1 MVDNPFDT
9 PVDDNPGIET
19 PSTPTTPPPEEV
31 PQEVSPDIQPV
42 EESPVDEQPVDQP
55 VEEQPVDSGSAPL
68 DEEEQPVDSISNLP
82 LKDPREEVPVDIPP
96 EVVDKPLESKPREP
110 VGVLDSKALASKI
123 FDEPQLA
130 TLQEEEDLRSHYGET
145 TWGAIKGIASLLLPG
160 AGAAAPGVK
169 DAASGIA
176 QGVGKGVVN
185 TLTGIH
191 AAVHYA
197 NKLDPIQAIFDYF
210 HPEGANFREYAFQKT
225 QQLGSDANKKIEEL
239 IPTEGVIGET
249 SSALTQFAIGF
260 VGAGKV
266 TAGIKGLQSMPG
278 KIEEMTKFGLA
289 EYLGFDEHNKNLS
302 DMLNEVP
309 VLKDIVPDFLT
320 HGDGDN
326 PFEARLKNAAE
337 GVALGLGG
345 AVFGGINALRKMAPK
360 GWIKD
365 VDSTIGVRPKT
376 ALDEADEIVKD
387 NMLKQ
392 HEEYAFR
399 QAVKTIV
406 DPTNPKTLYE
416 AGRDTLI
423 YLAKAAMLSAPSTQ
437 VLNALGN
444 TTTLV
449 GNIGEFALARGI
461 SKLTKGTRF
470 DSVQE
475 GEVGAYV
482 GGLME
487 GSLETF
493 KVIGK
498 SYRKGGDELFAQNKF
513 GAPSL
518 TKAMGKDMNEFGLGM
533 KAIAHLTDFTGKT
546 AGAVDNVFDHIAFTG
561 SAKLNLFKKATSE
574 GLTGQALSNRIK
586 ELQRELPDEIMNNA
600 SRHAAYQTFKNP
612 VGDVSKGL
620 KALRTQYPLTQFLV
634 PFFDV
639 LSNVMRYGGDRIPV
653 AGAFF
658 KSNREAWNKG
668 GLDGTMFLAKQAMGS
683 VYTML
688 GFGLYQGGFITGSG
702 PKDAREKAAW
712 EAAGKKPHSIKVG
725 ANYYDYSQ
733 IPGLGVVFQTTAS
746 LIEAVEQFS
755 EYGEDEDIATMVAQ
769 PIMSFM
775 HSMGNMIMDNTWA
788 SGLSEAVELFVN
800 SSNEK
805 TVYNRLSQFA
815 QSKALMFIPNIVKRA
830 AMSGEEHM
838 KEART
843 FIEKLQKSI
852 PGFASGLPNAY
863 DLYGR
868 PKINTRQGLSG
879 MVSPFVEGQPTEGSE
894 FDKYFA
900 EQNLAISRPGY
911 TQSFQGVRI
920 DMSKHPEVMEQMMKL
935 SGELENNKAPYGGQR
950 LGDYLEELAAD
961 QEFRDLD
968 KESQEK
974 AVNKA
979 INAYRQLAR
988 DEILATNEEFAL
1000 EVETTR
1006 LANDEKQK
1014 AIEELG
1020 L

>member
-9 PVDDNPGIET
+9 PVDANPGIET
-19 PSTPTTPPPEEV
+19 PSTPTTPAPEEV
-31 PQEVSPDIQPV
+31 PQEVSPEIQPV

-55 VEEQPVDSGSAPL
+55 VEEEQPVDSGSEPL
-68 DEEEQPVDSISNLP
+68 AEEEKPVDSISNLP
-82 LKDPREEVPVDIPP
+82 LKDPLEEAPVDIPP

-123 FDEPQLA
+123 FDEPQIA
-130 TLQEEEDLRSHYGET
+130 KLQEEEDLRSHYGET
-145 TWGAIKGIASLLLPG
+145 TWGAIKGFANTLFHLPDQLVEGGVAG
-160 AGAAAPGVK
+160 AGKLA
-169 DAASGIA
+169 
-176 QGVGKGVVN
+176 VN
-185 TLTGIH
+185 TLTGIEM
-191 AAVHYA
+191 AVHYA
-197 NKLDPIQAIFDYF
+197 SKLDPIQAVFDYF
-210 HPEGANFREYAFQKT
+210 DEDGANFREDAHKKFQEAGEALTK
-225 QQLGSDANKKIEEL
+225 GIDEV
-239 IPTEGVIGET
+239 IPTEGTVASLT
-249 SSALTQFAIGF
+249 SGTIQFVGGF
-260 VGAGKV
+260 VGAGKL
-266 TAGIKGLQSMPG
+266 TAAIKGIKSTPG
-278 KIEEMTKFGLA
+278 IIEEMTKAGLA
-289 EYLGFDEHNKNLS
+289 EYLGFDEHSSNLS
-302 DMLNEVP
+302 DMMNEVP
-309 VLKDIVPDFLT
+309 VLKSLVPDFLT

-345 AVFGGINALRKMAPK
+345 AIFGGINALRKMAPK

-365 VDSTIGVRPKT
+365 VNATIGVRPKT
-376 ALDEADEIVKD
+376 ALDEADEIIED
-387 NMLKQ
+387 SMLKK
-392 HEEYAFR
+392 HEEFSYR
-399 QAVKTIV
+399 QALAQII
-406 DPTNPKTLYE
+406 DPKKPKTLYE
-416 AGRDTLI
+416 TGRDTLI

-437 VLNALGN
+437 ILNFSGNAFALVN
-444 TTTLV
+444 
-449 GNIGEFALARGI
+449 NIGEFAIGRGI
-461 SKLTKGTRF
+461 SKLAKGTRF
-470 DSVQE
+470 DAVQE

-482 GGLME
+482 GGMME
-487 GSLETF
+487 GALETF

-498 SYRKGGDELFAQNKF
+498 SYRQGGDELFGINKF
-513 GAPSL
+513 GPPSL
-518 TKAMGKDMNEFGLGM
+518 AKAMGKDMNEFGLGM
-533 KAIAHLTDFTGKT
+533 KAISHLVDFTGKT
-546 AGAVDNVFDHIAFTG
+546 AGAVDNVFDHIAFAG
-561 SAKLNLFKKATSE
+561 SAKLGVFREAVDE
-574 GLTGQALSNRIK
+574 GLMGADLSKRIK
-586 ELQRELPDEIMNNA
+586 ELQTFLPDSIMERA
-600 SRHAAYQTFKNP
+600 SKHAAYQTFKQP

-658 KSNREAWNKG
+658 KSNREAWTKG

-688 GFGLYQGGFITGSG
+688 GFGLYQGGFLTGSG
-702 PKDAREKAAW
+702 PKDAREKSAW
-712 EAAGKKPHSIKVG
+712 EAAGKKPHSIKLG

-733 IPGLGVVFQTTAS
+733 LPGLGAVFQTTAS

-769 PIMSFM
+769 PMMSFM
-775 HSMGNMIMDNTWA
+775 HSMGNMLMDNTWA

-815 QSKALMFIPNIVKRA
+815 QSKGLMFIPNIVKRA

-852 PGFASGLPNAY
+852 PGFSSGLPNAY

-868 PKINTRQGLSG
+868 PKVNTRQGLSG

-911 TQSFQGVRI
+911 TQSFQGVKI

-1006 LANDEKQK
+1006 LANDEKQR